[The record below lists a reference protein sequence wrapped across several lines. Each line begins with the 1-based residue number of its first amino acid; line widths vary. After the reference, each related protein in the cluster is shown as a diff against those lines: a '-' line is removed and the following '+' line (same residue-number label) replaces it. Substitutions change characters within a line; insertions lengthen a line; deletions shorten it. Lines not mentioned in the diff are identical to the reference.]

1 MVYGATRRVIASG
14 HCNNQISSLNCFK
27 DNKLVLIFATIL
39 ARSAKV
45 KLLFVMIRQYLAP
58 AYILRTLSPV
68 DFKA

>member
-27 DNKLVLIFATIL
+27 DNKLVLIFVTIL
-39 ARSAKV
+39 AWSAEV
-45 KLLFVMIRQYLAP
+45 KFPLTKLRQYLAP
-58 AYILRTLSPV
+58 AFILRTLSPV